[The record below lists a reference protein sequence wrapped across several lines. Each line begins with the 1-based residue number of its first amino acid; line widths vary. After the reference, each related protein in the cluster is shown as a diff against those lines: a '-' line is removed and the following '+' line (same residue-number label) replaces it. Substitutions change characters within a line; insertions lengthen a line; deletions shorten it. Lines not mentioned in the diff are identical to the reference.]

1 MRAISRA
8 KQENIRRG
16 NLFVPLIFS
25 FGAKL
30 EDLPVDVFLNDPTK
44 LSNSLRTIQNYFQ
57 VDGVVCYGDD
67 TVLAEILGK
76 MDPASLM
83 STPVPTSKKGFEEL
97 ESRIAGI
104 AEKGRVATALEV
116 AKRLNI
122 LLPDTIIMGVVPGP
136 VKLASQITGLSSGDL
151 ISEQDLLVQT
161 TKATLTF
168 ARALGETG
176 IDMLMVREDALPLI
190 DSKSLRLLT
199 RCYSPLWN
207 TAKYYGFHAFLMPG
221 ELLTENVAP
230 LKKIVDGIIF
240 PAGTDPE
247 TWQKFKKISFSL
259 PVSLL
264 EKEQDE
270 IESFLSE
277 GGILDALNSS
287 RLLLVTTDKEVP
299 ETIHKE
305 YMIRGIRVV
314 RDFLNK
320 DLN

>member
-1 MRAISRA
+1 MKSISRA
-8 KQENIRRG
+8 KKENIRKG
-16 NLFVPLIFS
+16 NLFVPIIFS

-30 EDLPVDVFLNDPTK
+30 EDLPVEVFLNDPTK

-67 TVLAEILGK
+67 TVLAEVLGK
-76 MDPASLM
+76 IDP
-83 STPVPTSKKGFEEL
+83 PSKNGFEEL

-104 AEKGRVATALEV
+104 AETGRVATALEV

-136 VKLASQITGLSSGDL
+136 VKLASQLTGLSSRDL

-176 IDMLMVREDALPLI
+176 IDMLMVREDALPPI

-207 TAKYYGFHAFLMPG
+207 TAKYYGFYAFLMPSK
-221 ELLTENVAP
+221 LLTENVAP
-230 LKKIVDGIIF
+230 LKKIVGGIIF

-259 PVSLL
+259 PVALL

-305 YMIRGIRVV
+305 FMIRGIRVV